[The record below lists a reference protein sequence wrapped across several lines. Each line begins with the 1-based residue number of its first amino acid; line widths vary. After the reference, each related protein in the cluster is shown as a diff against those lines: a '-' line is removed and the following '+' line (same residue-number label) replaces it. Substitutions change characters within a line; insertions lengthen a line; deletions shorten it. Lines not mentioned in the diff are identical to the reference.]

1 MMKIFEADLKRLN
14 GIIVSYKEKKPDL
27 TQEEIDKR
35 NEIINRL
42 RDAFKTL
49 KFDLD
54 QQTNIF
60 ENGTGYKYNTKRV
73 DISVVNDLTNDE
85 FQVAD
90 NLQTDDPIIDGK
102 KKLSKEVTGRS
113 VETFDKSLDVV
124 HRQLENLEKQF
135 LMNDLDI
142 DEAV

>member
-1 MMKIFEADLKRLN
+1 MQGLRKQNTPDLKSAVKFLIHMVWDQENEWVSFVHLSSLLAIDEEINSMMKIFEADLKRLN

-27 TQEEIDKR
+27 TQEEIEKR

-54 QQTNIF
+54 EQTNIF

-73 DISVVNDLTNDE
+73 
-85 FQVAD
+85 
-90 NLQTDDPIIDGK
+90 
-102 KKLSKEVTGRS
+102 
-113 VETFDKSLDVV
+113 
-124 HRQLENLEKQF
+124 
-135 LMNDLDI
+135 
-142 DEAV
+142 